1 MAVGEHR
8 QINIIPGD
16 TVIISASAIP
26 GNEKLVARVINHL
39 FKQGAHVIYE
49 TLTGVHV
56 SGHARQE
63 ELKLMLNLVRP
74 EFFLPVHGEY
84 RHLVQHARLAQE
96 VGVPSENIFIAEIG
110 DVLEVAPGSAAITG
124 KVPAGRVF
132 VDGLGVG
139 DVGNIVLRDRKQLA
153 QDGILIVVITMDKDN
168 KQILAGPDIVS
179 RGLSMSGN
187 RRNSWPRPGRR
198 SSPSS

>member
-1 MAVGEHR
+1 M
-8 QINIIPGD
+8 
-16 TVIISASAIP
+16 
-26 GNEKLVARVINHL
+26 
-39 FKQGAHVIYE
+39 IYE

-168 KQILAGPDIVS
+168 NRSWPGRILSPG
-179 RGLSMSGN
+179 GLSMSGN

>member
-1 MAVGEHR
+1 M
-8 QINIIPGD
+8 
-16 TVIISASAIP
+16 
-26 GNEKLVARVINHL
+26 
-39 FKQGAHVIYE
+39 IYE

-63 ELKLMLNLVRP
+63 GLKLMLNLVRP

-124 KVPAGRVF
+124 KVRRAG
-132 VDGLGVG
+132 
-139 DVGNIVLRDRKQLA
+139 LRR
-153 QDGILIVVITMDKDN
+153 
-168 KQILAGPDIVS
+168 
-179 RGLSMSGN
+179 
-187 RRNSWPRPGRR
+187 RPGRWGCGQYCPAR
-198 SSPSS
+198 PETVGPGRGS